1 MKKKNEQ
8 GKRMIEQWKKGII
21 KVGLIKKKKPY
32 DGKEE
37 ESG

>member
-1 MKKKNEQ
+1 MKKNNEQ

-21 KVGLIKKKKPY
+21 KVIKKNLMMART
-32 DGKEE
+32 E